1 MKFWDASAIVPLCIT
16 QPLTEVLHGIARE
29 DNSIV
34 VWWGSVIECRSAFA
48 RLWRDG
54 FLSSK
59 EEEDVR
65 ATLSLLSS
73 AWVEM
78 KPCEEIREITG
89 RLLLNHPL
97 RAADSLQLAAAISW
111 TDKKPNGHSFVCLDL
126 KLGEAARREGFT
138 ILPIKFQT
146 NQRNKRDTQPIK

>member
-1 MKFWDASAIVPLCIT
+1 MKFWDASAIVPLCIA
-16 QPLTEVLHGIARE
+16 QPLTELVYDIARK
-29 DNSIV
+29 DNSMV

-54 FLSSK
+54 FLSSG

-73 AWVEM
+73 SWVEM
-78 KPCEEIREITG
+78 KPCEDIREITG
-89 RLLLNHPL
+89 RLLLNYPL

-111 TDKKPNGHSFVCLDL
+111 TDKKPNGHSFVCLDRR
-126 KLGEAARREGFT
+126 LGEAARREGFT
-138 ILPIKFQT
+138 ILPAQFHA
-146 NQRNKRDTQPIK
+146 NQREIRNT